1 MVQIQ
6 IFHCDYPSCDYWP
19 ICNCIHVNSNS
30 NVTVCPFSNNKLSF
44 PKIRVSNPSV
54 IILGSFMFLHSRFSL
69 FSFQIQTTTNTLNTK
84 EKCDIGD
91 STNTKTFIFQL
102 CVILEPMQE
111 LMSRHKAYALNP
123 RDCLKTT
130 LFQVKNNIIKKTIR
144 NNEFVISFF

>member
-1 MVQIQ
+1 
-6 IFHCDYPSCDYWP
+6 
-19 ICNCIHVNSNS
+19 
-30 NVTVCPFSNNKLSF
+30 
-44 PKIRVSNPSV
+44 
-54 IILGSFMFLHSRFSL
+54 MFLHSRFSL